1 VNKYNVRARGRSA
14 HQVSPMRCRTIILL
28 AMLALPLASCSDDR
42 PDGRGLRWQWTREQE
57 TPITEQAPAAG
68 QWDEPPPA
76 DAMTAAPPRRTD
88 GPEELSRPVAQP
100 TEQTGPAMQWPTRD
114 RPPRAAVTPTYT
126 PPTPAEQTPRVPT
139 STVPAESSSPARSA
153 GLAAQW
159 PTRDML
165 ASAAVTPTYTTPTPA
180 EQTPRVPTSSAPAER
195 SQPARAP
202 TVSPDAQ
209 PAASGS
215 RVTTTSRIEQVLAEG
230 VSGRT
235 TSGHSRPPEAPTTP
249 SAVDDVAP
257 RRPVRAVVPA
267 PSRPTEIEHPSQL
280 PVGPPP
286 EATRP
291 TDLAALDSADDSAPD
306 DGVRSLADLT
316 ESYHADDVP
325 PPQPGDAALIDGEGP
340 ADTAAGRVREGT
352 TTVVAASMVQVN
364 DKFITIDDVLNG
376 LHPRLV
382 AMPPGEEEAFRQAV
396 TEMIDQQL
404 RQLVYESL
412 VLGEAEAALSD
423 AQKEAIEDEVANA
436 RREMIAH
443 AGGSARALEQYYR
456 GRHTTLAEALDD
468 HRRRLTGRAFLR
480 SQIEPRIIVTRDML
494 LDYYRKHTD
503 EFVVAKSVQMQL
515 IAAPFEEFLPDA
527 DGLEPTPLEWKR
539 AREHARGEID
549 AAAEA
554 IRTGE
559 DFSEVAKRHSR
570 GVRASHGGVWLAMPE
585 GSFRE
590 KEVER
595 NAFALGEGEICGVI
609 ETETG
614 YYIVKALKVSPG
626 QSQSFEKAQE
636 QIEGILREQQYDKL
650 AADYFMKLFG
660 AATIAQ
666 SDEFM
671 EMAVDLA
678 VDRYWRRN

>member
-1 VNKYNVRARGRSA
+1 
-14 HQVSPMRCRTIILL
+14 MRCRTIILL

-42 PDGRGLRWQWTREQE
+42 SDGKGLRWQWTREQE
-57 TPITEQAPAAG
+57 TPITEQAPADG

-76 DAMTAAPPRRTD
+76 DATTATPRRTD

-100 TEQTGPAMQWPTRD
+100 AEQTDPAIQWPTRD
-114 RPPRAAVTPTYT
+114 RPARAAT
-126 PPTPAEQTPRVPT
+126 
-139 STVPAESSSPARSA
+139 
-153 GLAAQW
+153 
-159 PTRDML
+159 
-165 ASAAVTPTYTTPTPA
+165 TPTYTTPTPA
-180 EQTPRVPTSSAPAER
+180 EQTPPVPTSSAPAER
-195 SQPARAP
+195 SQPARVP
-202 TVSPDAQ
+202 TASPDAQ
-209 PAASGS
+209 PAAGDS

-235 TSGHSRPPEAPTTP
+235 TSGHSRPPVAPTTP
-249 SAVDDVAP
+249 SAVGDVAP
-257 RRPVRAVVPA
+257 RRPVRPVVPA

-291 TDLAALDSADDSAPD
+291 TDLAVLDSADDSAPD
-306 DGVRSLADLT
+306 DGVRSLADLA
-316 ESYHADDVP
+316 EPDHADDAP
-325 PPQPGDAALIDGEGP
+325 PSEPGDAAPIDVVGP
-340 ADTAAGRVREGT
+340 ADAAAGRVREGT

-412 VLGEAEAALSD
+412 VLGEAEAGLTD
-423 AQKEAIEDEVANA
+423 AQKKAIENEVANA

-456 GRHTTLAEALDD
+456 DRHTTLAEALDD

-480 SQIEPRIIVTRDML
+480 SRIEPRIIVTRDML
-494 LDYYRKHTD
+494 LHYYRKHTD

-539 AREHARGEID
+539 ARRHARAEID
-549 AAAEA
+549 AAAGLKAKSVCYALYESA
-554 IRTGE
+554 TLGKSIK
-559 DFSEVAKRHSR
+559 VAD
-570 GVRASHGGVWLAMPE
+570 
-585 GSFRE
+585 
-590 KEVER
+590 VES
-595 NAFALGEGEICGVI
+595 G
-609 ETETG
+609 
-614 YYIVKALKVSPG
+614 KVDAYQKPID
-626 QSQSFEKAQE
+626 EYW
-636 QIEGILREQQYDKL
+636 GI
-650 AADYFMKLFG
+650 
-660 AATIAQ
+660 
-666 SDEFM
+666 
-671 EMAVDLA
+671 
-678 VDRYWRRN
+678 

>member
-1 VNKYNVRARGRSA
+1 
-14 HQVSPMRCRTIILL
+14 
-28 AMLALPLASCSDDR
+28 MLALPLVSCSDDR
-42 PDGRGLRWQWTREQE
+42 PDGKGLRWQWTREQE
-57 TPITEQAPAAG
+57 TPITEQTPADG

-76 DAMTAAPPRRTD
+76 DATTATPCRTE
-88 GPEELSRPVAQP
+88 GPEELSHPAAQP
-100 TEQTGPAMQWPTRD
+100 AEQTDRAIQWPTRD
-114 RPPRAAVTPTYT
+114 RPPEAAITPTYT

-139 STVPAESSSPARSA
+139 S
-153 GLAAQW
+153 
-159 PTRDML
+159 
-165 ASAAVTPTYTTPTPA
+165 
-180 EQTPRVPTSSAPAER
+180 SAPAER
-195 SQPARAP
+195 PRPAGAP
-202 TVSPDAQ
+202 AVSPDAQ

-249 SAVDDVAP
+249 SAVADVAS
-257 RRPVRAVVPA
+257 RRPVRAVP
-267 PSRPTEIEHPSQL
+267 
-280 PVGPPP
+280 
-286 EATRP
+286 
-291 TDLAALDSADDSAPD
+291 DSADDSAPD
-306 DGVRSLADLT
+306 DGVRSLADLA
-316 ESYHADDVP
+316 ELDHADDVP
-325 PPQPGDAALIDGEGP
+325 PSERSDVAPIVGQGP

-376 LHPRLV
+376 LHQRLV

-396 TEMIDQQL
+396 TEMIEQQF

-412 VLGEAEAALSD
+412 VLGEAEAGLTD
-423 AQKEAIEDEVANA
+423 AQKDAIEDEVANA

-443 AGGSARALEQYYR
+443 AGGSERALEQYYR

-480 SQIEPRIIVTRDML
+480 SQIEPRIVVTRDML
-494 LDYYRKHTD
+494 LGYYRKHTD

-539 AREHARGEID
+539 ARDHARAEID

-554 IRTGE
+554 IRAGE
-559 DFSEVAKRHSR
+559 DFGEVAKRHSR
-570 GVRASHGGVWLAMPE
+570 GFRTSHGGVWPAMPE

-595 NAFALGEGEICGVI
+595 NAFALSEGEICGVI

-614 YYIVKALKVSPG
+614 YYIVRALKVSPG
-626 QSQSFEKAQE
+626 QSQSFQEAQE
-636 QIEGILREQQYDKL
+636 RIEGILREQQYDKL
-650 AADYFMKLFG
+650 AGDYFMKLFG

-666 SDEFM
+666 SDDFM